1 MEIRTNESGYDV
13 EIRVCE
19 KLLKK
24 GIPACKFIPNKQG
37 KMLSSD
43 ENGRRFTVSDFYDGI
58 TYAYNEAPY
67 NMLKES
73 AALLAKIHEAMKD
86 MENIPVGIGADFFA
100 YRKPEHLDELNE
112 RLCELSTHV
121 TYRKKMT
128 AYYDLEGRLIQYPR
142 KKPFRM
148 LSLSAGRCSNKS

>member
-1 MEIRTNESGYDV
+1 MEIRTNESGFDV

-43 ENGRRFTVSDFYDGI
+43 EKGRRFTVSDFYDGI

-67 NMLKES
+67 NMQKES
-73 AALLAKIHEAMKD
+73 AALLAKIHEGYGEYSGWYRGGLFCIQKT
-86 MENIPVGIGADFFA
+86 GA
-100 YRKPEHLDELNE
+100 
-112 RLCELSTHV
+112 S
-121 TYRKKMT
+121 
-128 AYYDLEGRLIQYPR
+128 
-142 KKPFRM
+142 
-148 LSLSAGRCSNKS
+148 